1 MRKLQNNITCLTPM
15 REIEK
20 EVLVKKANPKKDLL
34 LKNHQKT
41 DLKVPKKKDLK
52 VLRKVDPNQPE
63 NQKNKK
69 RLHNPI
75 KKNLQQREL

>member
-1 MRKLQNNITCLTPM
+1 M